1 MKLFRHGEMGAERP
15 GVWTEDRGHLDVSD
29 FMADFD
35 QAFFASGGI
44 ARLRDWLR
52 LGAPNGAGTRPRAAT
67 PEATECPSIDPK
79 VTRFGAPLARPSKI
93 IGVGLNY
100 RDHVAETGSSLP
112 SEPKIFMKA
121 TTAMCGPN
129 DAVVLP
135 RGSEHTDYEVELA
148 IVIGEQARYLDAAQ
162 AAHYIAG
169 YTICIDYS
177 ERDWQK
183 NRSGQFVKGKSSDT
197 FAPMGPYLVP
207 ADEID
212 PSDLRLRLA
221 VNGEPRQDAATADMI
236 FDVPTIVASISEYMT
251 LLPGDVITTG
261 TPSGVGLGFDPP
273 RFLREGD
280 VVEYSIEGIG
290 EGRQVV
296 VSYSPE

>member
-1 MKLFRHGEMGAERP
+1 MKLFRHGDIGAERP
-15 GVWTEDRGHLDVSD
+15 GVWTEERGHLDVSGLTT
-29 FMADFD
+29 DFD
-35 QAFFASGGI
+35 EAFFAEGGI
-44 ARLRDWLR
+44 EGLRDAFGDESR
-52 LGAPNGAGTRPRAAT
+52 SA
-67 PEATECPSIDPK
+67 EECPPIEPSSI
-79 VTRFGAPLARPSKI
+79 RFGAPIARPSKI

-100 RDHVAETGSSLP
+100 REHVAETGSALP

-121 TTAMCGPN
+121 TSALCGVR

-148 IVIGEQARYLDAAQ
+148 VVIGKRARYLDAEQ
-162 AAHYIAG
+162 AIDHIAG

-177 ERDWQK
+177 EREWQK

-221 VNGEPRQDAATADMI
+221 VNGEPRQDSTTAEMI

-261 TPSGVGLGFDPP
+261 TPSGVGLGYDPP

-296 VSYSPE
+296 VPYALD

>member
-15 GVWTEDRGHLDVSD
+15 GVWTEDRGHLDLSG
-29 FMADFD
+29 FTADFD
-35 QAFFASGGI
+35 EAFFADGGV
-44 ARLRDWLR
+44 ASLRDWLR
-52 LGAPNGAGTRPRAAT
+52 DGPNQADG
-67 PEATECPSIDPK
+67 CPPVDPS
-79 VTRFGAPLARPSKI
+79 VARFGAPVARPSKI
-93 IGVGLNY
+93 VGVGLNY
-100 RDHVAETGSSLP
+100 RDHAAETGSKLP
-112 SEPKIFMKA
+112 SEPKVFMKA
-121 TTAMCGPN
+121 TSAMCGVR

-148 IVIGEQARYLDAAQ
+148 VVIGKRARYLDAEQ
-162 AAHYIAG
+162 AIDHIAG

-177 ERDWQK
+177 EREWQK

-197 FAPMGPYLVP
+197 FAPMGPYLTP

-221 VNGEPRQDAATADMI
+221 VNGEPRQDSTTAEMI

-261 TPSGVGLGFDPP
+261 TPAGVGLGYDPP
-273 RFLREGD
+273 KFLREGD

-296 VSYSPE
+296 VPYGPD

>member
-1 MKLFRHGEMGAERP
+1 MALPHQLQRCATLWDEP
-15 GVWTEDRGHLDVSD
+15 GRKQLALSCGDSKPGWTVS
-29 FMADFD
+29 
-35 QAFFASGGI
+35 
-44 ARLRDWLR
+44 
-52 LGAPNGAGTRPRAAT
+52 
-67 PEATECPSIDPK
+67 CPLLW
-79 VTRFGAPLARPSKI
+79 F
-93 IGVGLNY
+93 
-100 RDHVAETGSSLP
+100 
-112 SEPKIFMKA
+112 
-121 TTAMCGPN
+121 
-129 DAVVLP
+129 
-135 RGSEHTDYEVELA
+135 EHTDYEVELA
-148 IVIGEQARYLDAAQ
+148 IAIGRQARYLDAAQ
-162 AAHYIAG
+162 AVQYIAG

-221 VNGEPRQDAATADMI
+221 VNGEPRQDATTADMI

-261 TPSGVGLGFDPP
+261 TPSGVGLGHDPP
-273 RFLREGD
+273 VFLREGD

-290 EGRQVV
+290 EGRQEVV
-296 VSYSPE
+296 LYAPE

>member
-1 MKLFRHGEMGAERP
+1 MKLFRHGEMGVERP
-15 GVWTEDRGHLDVSD
+15 GVWTEDRGHLDVSG
-29 FMADFD
+29 FTADFD
-35 QAFFASGGI
+35 EAFFADGGI
-44 ARLRDWLR
+44 AGLRDWL
-52 LGAPNGAGTRPRAAT
+52 GDGIPQADKPRQ
-67 PEATECPSIDPK
+67 IDPIC
-79 VTRFGAPLARPSKI
+79 TRFGAPLARPSKI
-93 IGVGLNY
+93 VGVGLNY

-112 SEPKIFMKA
+112 AEPKIFMKA
-121 TTAMCGPN
+121 TSAMCGVR

-148 IVIGEQARYLDAAQ
+148 VVIGKRARYLDAEQ
-162 AAHYIAG
+162 AIDHIAG

-177 ERDWQK
+177 EREWQK

-221 VNGEPRQDAATADMI
+221 VNGEPRQDSTTAEMI

-261 TPSGVGLGFDPP
+261 TPSGVGLGYDPP
-273 RFLREGD
+273 KFLREGD

-296 VSYSPE
+296 VPYALD